1 MTNVICLLI
10 AWWCSTMYL
19 GFFFCDDS
27 QLLPRINYWKL
38 SVKLK
43 NWTKHFLLVAL
54 VLDFSKNRII
64 INALLNV
71 NLYDSKYFS
80 LSLLLLM
87 VLFYLFIQYYAVL
100 KEISIR
106 RVVVLE
112 ILALKMLVFPWSDAS
127 NFTKSLIYSVISWN
141 DW

>member
-100 KEISIR
+100 KEILVLHMLSRFLGYFYNLINNQLTVTQYKSIFFKCN
-106 RVVVLE
+106 
-112 ILALKMLVFPWSDAS
+112 AF
-127 NFTKSLIYSVISWN
+127 NFE
-141 DW
+141 